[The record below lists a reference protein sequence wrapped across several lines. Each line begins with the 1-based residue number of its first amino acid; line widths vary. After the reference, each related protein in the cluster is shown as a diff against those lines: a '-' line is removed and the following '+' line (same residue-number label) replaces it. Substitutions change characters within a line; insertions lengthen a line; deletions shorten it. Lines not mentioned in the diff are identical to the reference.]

1 MRKKF
6 RKLLMTGRS
15 KLLFLLLLTSVF
27 AYGQVVRNVSG
38 MIKDSSG
45 EPIIGVNV
53 VMKGNAV
60 IGTIS
65 DIDGNYQLKIPQ
77 QKATLIFS
85 FIGYKTIEKEIDA
98 RAIRLDVTLSE
109 DNELLDE
116 VVVVGYGTMKR
127 KDVTGSVGHIGKE
140 VMETKV
146 ATNAVDFLKG
156 NIAGVNIS
164 VDNNASGGGSIQVR
178 GPASLKAGTSPLIV
192 LDGNIFYGNIS
203 DINPN
208 DIESMDVLKDA
219 SSTAVYGSKGSAGV
233 IMINTKRGQTEKP
246 IINLST
252 KVGIATLLDIP
263 DLPTPEQYI
272 QRRSDYWKTQNYFK
286 PSADQ
291 KGMGYFDSPYALP
304 DGVTMEQWAAYD
316 NSFSGDYTETWLT
329 RLQLSNVEIQNY
341 KAGKSV
347 DWRDHVYQTGFRQDH
362 NMSISGKTSKMNYYA
377 SLGYTNNEGYK
388 VGDSFEA
395 VRARVNLDTDITK
408 WLKVGVT
415 AQFADRG
422 SRDVVADTGGA
433 DVMSPYGSMYKEDGT
448 LDEYPTD
455 DARVVN
461 PLLAHTADKK
471 FYSTQ
476 TLSSTVF
483 GKLTLP
489 CGFSFQTNFNTRFG
503 WRKQYYYH
511 SDLKP
516 GVVKGG
522 SASRD
527 EFSDYEWVIDNML
540 KWNYT
545 IAKNHQ
551 LDATLVYSAE
561 KYQYWN
567 TIASNEGFLPSGILG
582 FHNIG
587 AGISPVGSSDDEV
600 QTGNALLARINYSL
614 FDRYLLT
621 ASVRRDGFSAFGV
634 NNPYGTYPAFALG
647 WRMSEESFIKKLKM
661 VDNLKLRF
669 SWGENGNRDIGRYA
683 ALSRLKVTD
692 AIINGENIKGVWT
705 ANLANNKLKWERTR
719 AVNLGLD
726 FGLFNNRLTGVVDL
740 YHNQT
745 TDLIV
750 DRSLPTITGYS
761 SVISNLG
768 QVDNKGLELTLTSV
782 NVNIP
787 NKVRWSTTFIYST
800 NENTIKHL
808 YGKMVDVKD
817 ETGNVIGQ
825 REDDDVQNG
834 WYIGHGIRDVL
845 YYKWMGVWQLGE
857 ELEAKKYG
865 KQPGDPKL
873 LDVNNDGKMTEEDK
887 VWLGS
892 RTPRHRVSLRS
903 DLNLFKNID
912 FSFVFRGEFNFIAE
926 DNLRRNEDN
935 RFFDRSNSIMTDYW
949 TPWSPNNEYARLGAN
964 CGNPSVLIF
973 KKRDFVRLQN
983 VSLSYSFPKTLV
995 KKYSI
1000 ENLRISANVDNAFV
1014 ITNWDYFDPE
1024 NAGTSPR
1031 IWTLGI
1037 NVTL

>member
-98 RAIRLDVTLSE
+98 RATRLDVTLSE

-461 PLLAHTADKK
+461 PLLAYTADKK

-489 CGFSFQTNFNTRFG
+489 YGFSFQTNFNTRFG